1 MKVQLVEDDGD
12 MKTVPPV
19 RVLLVDDSIVSLQ
32 GLKTVLSQSKRLT
45 VVGTASSET
54 EAMAAIQRS
63 EPDVVVLDVHIR
75 GVSGLNLC
83 RVIYESHPE
92 IAVFIFT
99 AHDNKELLHDAILAG
114 AQGYLLKS
122 ASREAIITSLETVS
136 SGQAIVDQHLTPEL
150 IAWIREIREHPRCQ
164 PKGDWSK
171 DDVQLM
177 ALIAE
182 GKTNKEIAQA
192 LGVTPGVIS
201 ARLQK
206 IYRRLHMSRRS
217 EVANY
222 FVQRRLSALR
232 DSQMGD
238 RGETVTSEGPADKR
252 KNYRMESDV

>member
-1 MKVQLVEDDGD
+1 MKVRLVEDDGD

-99 AHDNKELLHDAILAG
+99 AHDSKELLHEAILSG

-122 ASREAIITSLETVS
+122 ASGEAIIKSLETVS
-136 SGQAIVDQHLTPEL
+136 PRQAVMDQHLTSQVIE
-150 IAWIREIREHPRCQ
+150 WVREI
-164 PKGDWSK
+164 GDHSHSQSNARWAH
-171 DDVQLM
+171 DDVQLL
-177 ALIAE
+177 ALLAQ
-182 GKTNKEIAQA
+182 GNTNKEIAQT
-192 LGVTPGVIS
+192 LGITRATVS
-201 ARLQK
+201 SRLQR
-206 IYRRLHMSRRS
+206 IYRRLSISRRS
-217 EVANY
+217 EAACY
-222 FVQRRLSALR
+222 FVQQGL
-232 DSQMGD
+232 G
-238 RGETVTSEGPADKR
+238 TSRED
-252 KNYRMESDV
+252 